1 MLFDLFE
8 SQEIQNNVSENTR
21 YSISLLGNVSG
32 DVSLKEHS
40 GYCQGRIR
48 RGTEGALF
56 YFPSVVLF
64 PFSVLI
70 FCLVCYVSL
79 QGAREWTR
87 VIYQHYTSLGW
98 SVYGISQSGC
108 QSGVCKEEV
117 HWSKLVDS
125 EKWSIDKVLRIS
137 FYCSHHYTCDRIA
150 RNLAKHTIAS
160 SMVTCCS

>member
-21 YSISLLGNVSG
+21 DCISLVGNVSG
-32 DVSLKEHS
+32 DVSPKKHTGFLSRKIQK
-40 GYCQGRIR
+40 GNR
-48 RGTEGALF
+48 RCSLF
-56 YFPSVVLF
+56 YFSSFVLF
-64 PFSVLI
+64 LSLVLL
-70 FCLVCYVSL
+70 FCLVCCVLL

-117 HWSKLVDS
+117 HWSKLVCP
-125 EKWSIDKVLRIS
+125 EKWSIDNLLRIC
-137 FYCSHHYTCDRIA
+137 FYCNHHYTCDRKKFSKA
-150 RNLAKHTIAS
+150 YHSFLSGNLL
-160 SMVTCCS
+160 

>member
-56 YFPSVVLF
+56 YFPSFVLF
-64 PFSVLI
+64 PFPVFLFS
-70 FCLVCYVSL
+70 LVCYFSL

-125 EKWSIDKVLRIS
+125 EKWSIDKFLRIS
-137 FYCSHHYTCDRIA
+137 FYCSHHYTCDRKKFSKA
-150 RNLAKHTIAS
+150 YHSFSNGDVL
-160 SMVTCCS
+160 